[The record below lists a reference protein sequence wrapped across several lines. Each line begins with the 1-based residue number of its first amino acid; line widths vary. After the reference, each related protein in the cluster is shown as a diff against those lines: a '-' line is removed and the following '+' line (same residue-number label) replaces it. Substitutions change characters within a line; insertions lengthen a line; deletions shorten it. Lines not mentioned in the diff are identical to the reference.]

1 MPERYDPYTTFY
13 NRFVRWRKTG
23 AWDRLL
29 AAVSKA
35 SDGEIIMIDSS
46 CVRVHLHAATAKKGG
61 ADDGCMGRSR
71 GGLTTKIP
79 ALVDA
84 EGRAIDLVPTAGQ
97 AHEGKP
103 AAAMLDALQPDAI
116 KLLTA
121 SGLA

>member
-1 MPERYDPYTTFY
+1 
-13 NRFVRWRKTG
+13 
-23 AWDRLL
+23 
-29 AAVSKA
+29 
-35 SDGEIIMIDSS
+35 
-46 CVRVHLHAATAKKGG
+46 
-61 ADDGCMGRSR
+61 MGRSR